1 MQNPV
6 RNSIVAI
13 EKALESINLDM
24 EKVDKGVAK
33 AARRVRKELQ
43 VIVKA
48 CKEARISALEV
59 IKNKE

>member
-1 MQNPV
+1 
-6 RNSIVAI
+6 
-13 EKALESINLDM
+13 M